1 MIRKVALVTGSTGF
15 IGTNLIKKLLERNYY
30 VTGVDNFSSSEKW
43 KSGVFESN
51 NNYEFFEYDITE
63 NLNSILSQ
71 SKFISEQK
79 RIDEIYNLA
88 CPASPP
94 RYLKLPFETIKVST
108 QGVFNILEIAKKYN
122 SKILHAST
130 SEIYGDPLEHPQKE
144 TYRGNVNTIGPRSCY
159 DEGKRIS
166 ETICYEFNKEFN
178 IDVRVIR
185 IFNTYGPFMDPNDGR
200 VITNFINQALKNE
213 DITIYGNGSQTRSFQ
228 YIDDLIKGIEKMMNL
243 EQPTFG
249 PINMG
254 NPEEFTIK
262 ELAELILQLI
272 QTKSKMVY
280 KDLPKDD
287 PMQRRPDITEARNI
301 LNWGP
306 KINLQEGLAKTIEYY
321 KSKIS

>member
-1 MIRKVALVTGSTGF
+1 
-15 IGTNLIKKLLERNYY
+15 
-30 VTGVDNFSSSEKW
+30 
-43 KSGVFESN
+43 
-51 NNYEFFEYDITE
+51 
-63 NLNSILSQ
+63 
-71 SKFISEQK
+71 
-79 RIDEIYNLA
+79 
-88 CPASPP
+88 
-94 RYLKLPFETIKVST
+94 
-108 QGVFNILEIAKKYN
+108 
-122 SKILHAST
+122 
-130 SEIYGDPLEHPQKE
+130 
-144 TYRGNVNTIGPRSCY
+144 VNTIGPRSCY

-228 YIDDLIKGIEKMMNL
+228 YIDDLIKGIEKMMDL

>member
-1 MIRKVALVTGSTGF
+1 M
-15 IGTNLIKKLLERNYY
+15 
-30 VTGVDNFSSSEKW
+30 
-43 KSGVFESN
+43 
-51 NNYEFFEYDITE
+51 
-63 NLNSILSQ
+63 
-71 SKFISEQK
+71 
-79 RIDEIYNLA
+79 
-88 CPASPP
+88 
-94 RYLKLPFETIKVST
+94 
-108 QGVFNILEIAKKYN
+108 
-122 SKILHAST
+122 
-130 SEIYGDPLEHPQKE
+130 
-144 TYRGNVNTIGPRSCY
+144 
-159 DEGKRIS
+159 
-166 ETICYEFNKEFN
+166 
-178 IDVRVIR
+178 
-185 IFNTYGPFMDPNDGR
+185 MD
-200 VITNFINQALKNE
+200 
-213 DITIYGNGSQTRSFQ
+213 
-228 YIDDLIKGIEKMMNL
+228 L